1 MLETTPSLPQSSTTG
16 QPAVPTNSV
25 PTNSEPTNSEP
36 TNSGP
41 TNSEPV
47 RQRREL
53 LTEIP
58 GPRSLELAA
67 RRSAAVAS
75 GVGSVMPVFAARAG
89 GGILVD
95 VDGNSLI
102 DFGSGIAVTT
112 VGNSAPEVVAR
123 VQQQVQDFTHT
134 CFTVTPYE
142 GYVEICEQLNRL
154 TPGDHEKRSALFNSG
169 AEAVENAVKIARHA
183 TGRDAVVVFDHAY
196 HGRTNLTMA
205 MTAKNMP
212 YKDGFG
218 PFAGEV
224 YRAPMSYPFRDPE
237 GMTGAEAAA
246 RAIAVIESQVGGKN
260 VACLV
265 IEPIQG
271 EGGFV
276 VPAAGFLPALADW
289 CRANGVVFIA
299 DEIQSGFARTG
310 DLFACEYEGVVPDL
324 VTTAKGIAGGLPLSG
339 VTGRAKLM
347 DSVHGGGLGG
357 TYAGNPVACAAA
369 LGSIAT
375 IESQNLVAAAGRI
388 GEQILAVLHDL
399 AEKHPQIGDVRGRG
413 AMIAIEIVK
422 PGGIEPDAAETARI
436 SAACH
441 RAGVITLTC
450 GTFGNVLRLLPPL
463 VIDDAL
469 LADGLSV
476 LAEAI
481 AAG

>member
-1 MLETTPSLPQSSTTG
+1 MLGVMLDTPPSLPHSSATG
-16 QPAVPTNSV
+16 QPAAGTSAAPITDGS
-25 PTNSEPTNSEP
+25 TR
-36 TNSGP
+36 
-41 TNSEPV
+41 EPV

-58 GPRSLELAA
+58 GPRSLELTA
-67 RRSAAVAS
+67 RRKAAVAS

-102 DFGSGIAVTT
+102 DFGCGIAVTT

-169 AEAVENAVKIARHA
+169 AEAVENAVKIARRA
-183 TGRDAVVVFDHAY
+183 TGRDAVIVFDHAY

-224 YRAPMSYPFRDPE
+224 YRAPMSYPFRDPA
-237 GMTGAEAAA
+237 GMTGAEAAV
-246 RAIAVIESQVGGKN
+246 RAIAMIESQVGAQS

-276 VPAAGFLPALADW
+276 VPAPGFLPALAQW
-289 CRANGVVFIA
+289 CTANGVVFIA

-310 DLFACEYEGVVPDL
+310 HLFASEHEGVIPDL
-324 VTTAKGIAGGLPLSG
+324 ITTAKGIAGGLPLSG
-339 VTGRAKLM
+339 VTGRAELM

-369 LGSIAT
+369 LGAIAT
-375 IESQNLVAAAGRI
+375 IESQGLVAAANRI
-388 GEQILAVLHDL
+388 GDRILAVLHRL
-399 AEKHPQIGDVRGRG
+399 AAESPQIGDVRGRG
-413 AMIAIEIVK
+413 AMIAIEIVE
-422 PGGIEPDAAETARI
+422 PGTTIPDAAEAARI

-441 RAGVITLTC
+441 RAGLITLTC
-450 GTFGNVLRLLPPL
+450 GTFSNVLRLLPPL
-463 VIDDAL
+463 VIDDDL
-469 LADGLSV
+469 LDDGLTVLADAV
-476 LAEAI
+476 
-481 AAG
+481 AAR

>member
-1 MLETTPSLPQSSTTG
+1 MLDTTPSLPHSSAAGHSATPT
-16 QPAVPTNSV
+16 PAAPSTAG
-25 PTNSEPTNSEP
+25 EPI
-36 TNSGP
+36 
-41 TNSEPV
+41 

-53 LTEIP
+53 LTELP

-67 RRSAAVAS
+67 RRSAAVAA
-75 GVGSVMPVFAARAG
+75 GVNSVMPVFAARAG
-89 GGILVD
+89 GGIVVD

-142 GYVEICEQLNRL
+142 GYVEVCEQLNRL

-169 AEAVENAVKIARHA
+169 AEAVENAVKIARRA
-183 TGRDAVVVFDHAY
+183 TGRDAIVVFDHAY

-237 GMTGAEAAA
+237 GMTGTEAAT
-246 RAIAVIESQVGGKN
+246 RAIAVVESQVGAKN

-276 VPAAGFLPALADW
+276 VPARGFLPALADW
-289 CRANGVVFIA
+289 CAANGVVFIV

-310 DLFACEYEGVVPDL
+310 NLFASEYEGVIPDL
-324 VTTAKGIAGGLPLSG
+324 ITTAKGIADGLPLSA
-339 VTGRAKLM
+339 VTGRAELM
-347 DSVHGGGLGG
+347 DSVHSGGLGG
-357 TYAGNPVACAAA
+357 TYSGNPVACAAA
-369 LGSIAT
+369 LGAIAT
-375 IESQNLVAAAGRI
+375 MESQGLVAAAGRI
-388 GEQILAVLHDL
+388 GDRILAVLNDL
-399 AEKHPQIGDVRGRG
+399 AAKHPQIGDVRGRG
-413 AMIAIEIVK
+413 GMIAIEIVT
-422 PGGIEPDAAETARI
+422 PGSSEPDAVETARI

-450 GTFGNVLRLLPPL
+450 GTFSNVLRLLPPL
-463 VIDDAL
+463 VIDDDL
-469 LADGLSV
+469 LADGLAV
-476 LAEAI
+476 LSGAI
-481 AAG
+481 AAR